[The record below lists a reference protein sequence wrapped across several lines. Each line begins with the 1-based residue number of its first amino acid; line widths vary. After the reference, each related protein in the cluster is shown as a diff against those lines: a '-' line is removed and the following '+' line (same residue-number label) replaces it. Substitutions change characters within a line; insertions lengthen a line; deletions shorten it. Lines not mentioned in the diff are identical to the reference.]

1 MTHGTVR
8 WTELNTHD
16 AEKAMKFYGAMF
28 GWTFD
33 AMPMGDGN
41 TYYLCNADGETA
53 AGIFTMV
60 DPMFTGLPEHWFT
73 YLAVAD
79 LGAALSQSDALG
91 GRTMRPPFE
100 IPGFGVLA
108 IVADANGGVM
118 GLIQPA

>member
-60 DPMFTGLPEHWFT
+60 DPMFTGLPEHCFT
-73 YLAVAD
+73 YFAVDDVDELVEKAKAS
-79 LGAALSQSDALG
+79 LEAVS
-91 GRTMRPPFE
+91 
-100 IPGFGVLA
+100 
-108 IVADANGGVM
+108 
-118 GLIQPA
+118 